1 MMFSFTYYD
10 IFTKETKNISIVNGL
25 FSDEHLE
32 KRFDFSKWLVSP
44 AFVDAHAHPIGMVL
58 KYNWV
63 DLYDVSSKRSL
74 LDLIKD
80 FTDLKKPYFIGYN
93 FDESKWRDDSTY
105 PNRKELDDVAKDIPV
120 LLLRIDGHMAVVNTK
135 TIRELH
141 LDGSIMGNLNEGY
154 IYEENVYVAIEK
166 FVEKFEVPYGYR
178 AIDEFLE
185 NGITAVC
192 DMALGGPIPP
202 GVKDRI
208 SRKIEIYYYDTLEK
222 LEKLSMDQVT
232 NILIR
237 YKAKNIGLKLF
248 VDGSIGARTA
258 YLSEPYRDD
267 PSNRG
272 ILLIEKDL
280 LEELIKCANRARVQ
294 MAIHAIG
301 DMAIDNTVNALRYAD
316 PQLRHRIE
324 HFEMPHDDNIKT
336 ISRYG
341 IIPSMQPNFI
351 ANWQQRGGL
360 YEKRLGWD
368 RAKNMNPLK
377 SILDS
382 TKIIAFGSD
391 CMPVGPLY
399 GIYGAMTH
407 PVDAERLS
415 LEEAI
420 LCYTCGAAYSIF
432 REKIMGKIE
441 PGFEASFIV
450 IDLKPSDIT
459 PKKIKDGKII
469 AFYRKGEQVFARKS
483 ILNP

>member
-1 MMFSFTYYD
+1 MFSISYYD
-10 IFTKETKNISIVNGL
+10 IFGKEIRTISIRGNI
-25 FSDEHLE
+25 FTDEPSE
-32 KRFDFSKWLVSP
+32 KKFDFSKWLVAP
-44 AFVDAHAHPIGMVL
+44 AFADAHAHPVGMVL
-58 KYNWV
+58 KYNWIN
-63 DLYDVSSKRSL
+63 LYDVSSKRGL
-74 LDLIKD
+74 LGLIKD
-80 FTDLKKPYFIGYN
+80 FADCKKQYFIGYN
-93 FDESKWRDDSTY
+93 FDESKWHDDNTY

-135 TIRELH
+135 TMRELH
-141 LDGSIMGNLNEGY
+141 LDESVMGNPNEGY
-154 IYEENVYVAIEK
+154 IYEENVYMVIEK

-192 DMALGGPIPP
+192 DMALGGPTPP

-232 NILIR
+232 NILIK
-237 YKAKNIGLKLF
+237 YGAKNIGLKLF

-280 LEELIKCANRARVQ
+280 LEELIKCANGARVQ

-301 DMAIDNTVNALRYAD
+301 DMAIDNTVNALRYGD

-324 HFEMPHDDNIKT
+324 HFEMPHDDNIKK

-351 ANWQQRGGL
+351 ANWQQREGL
-360 YEKRLGWD
+360 YEKRLGWN

-407 PVDAERLS
+407 PIETERLS

-420 LCYTCGAAYSIF
+420 LCYTWGAAYSIF
-432 REKIMGKIE
+432 REKIMGRLE

-450 IDLKPSDIT
+450 IGIRPSDIS
-459 PKKIKDGKII
+459 PENLRDAKII
-469 AFYRKGEQVFARKS
+469 ALFKKGEQVFIRGS
-483 ILNP
+483 ISYP